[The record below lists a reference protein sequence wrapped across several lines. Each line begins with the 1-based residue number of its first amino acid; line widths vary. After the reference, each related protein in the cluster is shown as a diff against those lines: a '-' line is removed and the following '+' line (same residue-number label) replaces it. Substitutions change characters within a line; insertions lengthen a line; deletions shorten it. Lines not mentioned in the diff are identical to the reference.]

1 MSVAGSR
8 SVGLLTALTY
18 IRIAFVPVVMALI
31 AVGDE
36 MRFAHGIAATLFV
49 VAALTDF
56 LDGKLARKWGAVTS
70 LGAFLDTTA
79 DKLLVAGVLIALVAA
94 DRASIWVATIIIGR
108 ELMIMGLRALIAA
121 DGTVLKP
128 SIWGKLKANV
138 QFVAITLAIIR
149 WPVDIGPLL
158 LDEWAML
165 IAAGI
170 TVLSGIEYLNRFS
183 HLLTVSGGSVQD
195 DS

>member
-1 MSVAGSR
+1 MV
-8 SVGLLTALTY
+8 
-18 IRIAFVPVVMALI
+18 LI
-31 AVGDE
+31 VLGDE
-36 MRFAHGIAATLFV
+36 VRFAYGIAAALFV

-56 LDGKLARKWGAVTS
+56 VDGKLARKWGAVTS

-79 DKLLVAGVLIALVAA
+79 DKLLVTGVLIALVAD

-108 ELMIMGLRALIAA
+108 ELMIMGLRGLIAA
-121 DGTVLKP
+121 DGTVMKP

-138 QFVAITLAIIR
+138 QFVAITMAIIR

-170 TVLSGIEYLNRFS
+170 TVMSGIEYLSRFS
-183 HLLTVSGGSVQD
+183 HLLTASGRER
-195 DS
+195 

>member
-1 MSVAGSR
+1 MSAGPG
-8 SVGLLTALTY
+8 SVRLLTTLTY
-18 IRIAFVPVVMALI
+18 ARIALVPVVMVLI
-31 AVGDE
+31 ARGDQ
-36 MRFAHGIAATLFV
+36 MRFAYGIAATLFV

-56 LDGKLARKWGAVTS
+56 IDGKLARKWGAVTS

-79 DKLLVAGVLIALVAA
+79 DKLLVTGVLTTLVAEN
-94 DRASIWVATIIIGR
+94 RVSIWVATIIIGR
-108 ELMIMGLRALIAA
+108 ELMIMGLRGLIAA

-149 WPVDIGPLL
+149 WSVDIGPLL

-170 TVLSGIEYLNRFS
+170 TVVSGIEYLSRFS
-183 HLLTVSGGSVQD
+183 HLLTVSGRERG
-195 DS
+195 

>member
-1 MSVAGSR
+1 MSAGPG
-8 SVGLLTALTY
+8 SVRLLTTLTY
-18 IRIAFVPVVMALI
+18 ARIALVPVVMVLI
-31 AVGDE
+31 ARGDQ
-36 MRFAHGIAATLFV
+36 MRFAYGIAATLFV

-56 LDGKLARKWGAVTS
+56 IDGKLARKWGAVTS

-79 DKLLVAGVLIALVAA
+79 DKLLVTGVLTTLVAEN
-94 DRASIWVATIIIGR
+94 RVSIWVATIIIGR
-108 ELMIMGLRALIAA
+108 ELMIMGLRGLIAA

-138 QFVAITLAIIR
+138 QFVAITLAIVR
-149 WPVDIGPLL
+149 WSVDIGPLL

-170 TVLSGIEYLNRFS
+170 TVLSGIEYLSRYS
-183 HLLTVSGGSVQD
+183 HLLTISGRERG
-195 DS
+195 

>member
-1 MSVAGSR
+1 MSAAGPR
-8 SVGLLTALTY
+8 SVRILTALTY
-18 IRIAFVPVVMALI
+18 ARIALVPVVMVLI
-31 AVGDE
+31 GRGNTTRYAY
-36 MRFAHGIAATLFV
+36 GIAAGLFV

-56 LDGKLARKWGAVTS
+56 VDGKLARKWGAVTS

-79 DKLLVAGVLIALVAA
+79 DKLLVTGVLIALVAA
-94 DRASIWVATIIIGR
+94 NRASIWVATIIIGR
-108 ELMIMGLRALIAA
+108 ELMIMALRGLIAA

-149 WPVDIGPLL
+149 WPVDVGPLL

-170 TVLSGIEYLNRFS
+170 TVLSGIEYLSRFS
-183 HLLTVSGGSVQD
+183 HLLTVSGRERG
-195 DS
+195 

>member
-1 MSVAGSR
+1 MSAAGPR
-8 SVGLLTALTY
+8 SVRILTVLTY
-18 IRIAFVPVVMALI
+18 ARIALVPVVMVLI
-31 AVGDE
+31 GRGHTTRYAY
-36 MRFAHGIAATLFV
+36 GIAAGLFV

-56 LDGKLARKWGAVTS
+56 VDGKLARKWGAVTS

-79 DKLLVAGVLIALVAA
+79 DKLLVTGVLVALVAA
-94 DRASIWVATIIIGR
+94 NRASIWVATIIIGR
-108 ELMIMGLRALIAA
+108 ELMIMALRGLIAA

-149 WPVDIGPLL
+149 WPVDVGPLL

-170 TVLSGIEYLNRFS
+170 TVLSGIEYLSRFS
-183 HLLTVSGGSVQD
+183 HLLTVSGRERG
-195 DS
+195 

>member
-1 MSVAGSR
+1 MSVGPR
-8 SVGLLTALTY
+8 PVRLLTALTY
-18 IRIAFVPVVMALI
+18 ARIALVPIVMVLI
-31 AVGDE
+31 ARGDQ
-36 MRFAHGIAATLFV
+36 MRYAYGIAAALFV

-56 LDGKLARKWGAVTS
+56 VDGKLARKWGAVTS

-79 DKLLVAGVLIALVAA
+79 DKLLVTGVLTALVAEN
-94 DRASIWVATIIIGR
+94 RASIWIATIIIGR
-108 ELMIMGLRALIAA
+108 ELMIMGLRGLIAA

-149 WPVDIGPLL
+149 WSVDIGPLL

-170 TVLSGIEYLNRFS
+170 TVVSGIEYLSRFS
-183 HLLTVSGGSVQD
+183 HLLTVSGRERG
-195 DS
+195 

>member
-1 MSVAGSR
+1 MSVGPR
-8 SVGLLTALTY
+8 PVRLLTALTY
-18 IRIAFVPVVMALI
+18 ARIALVPIVMVLI
-31 AVGDE
+31 ARGDQ
-36 MRFAHGIAATLFV
+36 MRYAYGIAAALFV

-56 LDGKLARKWGAVTS
+56 VDGKLARKWGAVTS

-79 DKLLVAGVLIALVAA
+79 DKLLVTGVLTALVAEN
-94 DRASIWVATIIIGR
+94 RASICVATIIIGR
-108 ELMIMGLRALIAA
+108 ELMIMGLRGLIAA

-149 WPVDIGPLL
+149 WSVDIGPLL

-170 TVLSGIEYLNRFS
+170 TVVSGIEYLSRFS
-183 HLLTVSGGSVQD
+183 HLLTVSGRERG
-195 DS
+195 

>member
-1 MSVAGSR
+1 VSVANPR

-18 IRIAFVPVVMALI
+18 IRIALVPVVMVLI
-31 AVGDE
+31 EVGDE
-36 MRFAHGIAATLFV
+36 MRFASGIAAALFV

-56 LDGKLARKWGAVTS
+56 FDGKLARKWGAVTS

-79 DKLLVAGVLIALVAA
+79 DKLLVTGVLIALVAA

-170 TVLSGIEYLNRFS
+170 TVLSGIEYLSRFS
-183 HLLTVSGGSVQD
+183 HLLTASGGER
-195 DS
+195 

>member
-1 MSVAGSR
+1 MSVANPR

-18 IRIAFVPVVMALI
+18 IRIALVPVVMVLI
-31 AVGDE
+31 ALGDE
-36 MRFAHGIAATLFV
+36 MRFAYGIAAALFV
-49 VAALTDF
+49 IAALTDF
-56 LDGKLARKWGAVTS
+56 FDGKLARKWGAVTS

-79 DKLLVAGVLIALVAA
+79 DKLLVTGVLIALVAE

-149 WPVDIGPLL
+149 WPLDIGPLL

-165 IAAGI
+165 IAGGI
-170 TVLSGIEYLNRFS
+170 TVLSGIEYLSRFS
-183 HLLTVSGGSVQD
+183 HLLTVSGGGAEG

>member
-1 MSVAGSR
+1 MSAGPR
-8 SVGLLTALTY
+8 SVRLLTALTY
-18 IRIAFVPVVMALI
+18 ARIALVPVVMVLI
-31 AVGDE
+31 ARGDQ
-36 MRFAHGIAATLFV
+36 MRYAYGAAAILFV

-56 LDGKLARKWGAVTS
+56 VDGKLARKWGAVTS

-79 DKLLVAGVLIALVAA
+79 DKLLVTGVLTALVAEN
-94 DRASIWVATIIIGR
+94 RASIWVATIIIGR
-108 ELMIMGLRALIAA
+108 ELMIMGLRGLIAA

-138 QFVAITLAIIR
+138 QFVAITLAIVR
-149 WPVDIGPLL
+149 WSVDVGPLL

-170 TVLSGIEYLNRFS
+170 TVLSGIEYLSRYS
-183 HLLTVSGGSVQD
+183 HLLTVFGRERG
-195 DS
+195 